1 MIAAFSS
8 RQLFIVVTFSI
19 AAIFEIFCSFMV
31 LKRDPHYQGN
41 RFTSIAYLGLTI
53 GLIISAM
60 YVIITDRGLVEILQ
74 RFINLFN
81 IITVILLFLSAM
93 YISEGDE
100 SLRSYRMIIIVVDL
114 FFGLLLIVLP
124 GVTVFP
130 KDIAVPEGEQLIEWS
145 TPYFIG
151 AIVPL
156 YLTLCLTCYYY
167 GKVWRDIPSESP
179 IKRACFLIMIGT
191 AILGLGH
198 FLLVIPLV
206 FRRAID
212 EIILLGFT
220 SIGSVGILISSLL
233 IFLGYRTRI
242 SEMSILSEV

>member
-19 AAIFEIFCSFMV
+19 AAIFEIFCSIMV
-31 LKRDPHYQGN
+31 LKRDPYYQGN
-41 RFTSIAYLGLTI
+41 RFTSIAYLGLTMS
-53 GLIISAM
+53 LIISAM
-60 YVIITDRGLVEILQ
+60 YVIITDKGIVELLQ
-74 RFINLFN
+74 RFINLSN

-100 SLRSYRMIIIVVDL
+100 SLQSNKIIIIIGDL
-114 FFGLLLIVLP
+114 ILGLLLLVLP

-145 TPYFIG
+145 TPYFLG
-151 AIVPL
+151 AVVPL
-156 YLTLCLTCYYY
+156 YFTLTVTCYYY

-191 AILGLGH
+191 AILGLAH
-198 FLLVIPLV
+198 FLLVIPLS
-206 FRRAID
+206 FRRMID
-212 EIILLGFT
+212 EITSLGFT
-220 SIGSVGILISSLL
+220 AIGSVGVLVSSLL

-242 SEMSILSEV
+242 SDKSTLFEV